1 MYVKFI
7 SSNTEDQSRMFIGM
21 KIVSCEQ
28 MRETDKRAISR
39 GTPGIELMERAGT
52 GLVSVLGEEI
62 PEVTKKKFLVF
73 AGSGN
78 NGGDGLVVARKLKE
92 LGAQVR
98 IALLAEEEEMKEDT
112 RTNLARAR
120 SAEIETIP
128 FKDLSSER
136 IEEEVSRSDIIVDA
150 IFGTGFSG
158 VIEGMAKEVIE
169 VINKSK
175 KFVVACDIPSGVNG
189 DTGEVGGICVASD
202 LTVAF
207 AYPKRGLFLYP
218 GYRFV
223 GGIRVVDIGV
233 AEEDIVSK
241 WNMICPSEVRE
252 ILPKRRK
259 DAHKKDFGHVL
270 VLAGSWGMTGAAT
283 LTCEGALRVGAGLVT
298 LGIPESLNPIM
309 EVKITE
315 AMTLPLPETEEKSL
329 SSNGLSEIL
338 DFIERRRVDVIVI
351 GPGLS
356 TNRNTGK
363 LVKRI
368 LNKADMPCVLDAD
381 GINLLAGQTSLSE
394 AKAKIIITPHPGEL
408 ARLLEKTAEEVQRER
423 ISYAS
428 QLSIEND
435 LICVLKGYQTVIARG
450 GDIFVNPVGNP
461 GMASGGSGDVLSGM
475 IGGLVGQFRLTG
487 MGERD
492 SMLSAALAG
501 VFLHGLAGD
510 IARREKGEMGLIA
523 SDIVEKIPEAVRKV
537 LEN

>member
-1 MYVKFI
+1 
-7 SSNTEDQSRMFIGM
+7 M
-21 KIVSCEQ
+21 KIISCEQ
-28 MRETDKRAISR
+28 MREMDKRAISR

-62 PEVTKKKFLVF
+62 PEISKRRFIVF
-73 AGSGN
+73 VGSGN

-98 IALLAEEEEMKEDT
+98 VALLAEEEAMKEDT

-120 SAEIETIP
+120 SAEIDTIP
-128 FKDLSSER
+128 SKDLSPER
-136 IEEEVSRSDIIVDA
+136 IGEEVSRSDIIVDA

-158 VIEGMAKEVIE
+158 AINGIAEETIEA
-169 VINKSK
+169 INRSK
-175 KFVVACDIPSGVNG
+175 KYVVSCDIPSGVNG
-189 DTGEVGGICVASD
+189 DTGEVGGTCVASD
-202 LTVAF
+202 LTVTF

-223 GGIRVVDIGV
+223 GSIRVVDIGI
-233 AEEDIVSK
+233 AEEDIVSR
-241 WNMICPSEVRE
+241 WNMICSSEVRE

-283 LTCEGALRVGAGLVT
+283 LTCQGALRVGAGLVT

-338 DFIERRRVDVIVI
+338 DFIERRKVDVIVI

-381 GINLLAGQTSLSE
+381 GINLLGDQTSLSR
-394 AKAKIIITPHPGEL
+394 AKAKVIITPHPGEL

-423 ISYAS
+423 IGYAS
-428 QLSIEND
+428 QLAIEND

-475 IGGLVGQFRLTG
+475 IGGLIGQLRLMG

-492 SMLSAALAG
+492 SMLSAAIAG
-501 VFLHGLAGD
+501 VYLHGLAGD
-510 IARREKGEMGLIA
+510 LARREKGEMGLIA